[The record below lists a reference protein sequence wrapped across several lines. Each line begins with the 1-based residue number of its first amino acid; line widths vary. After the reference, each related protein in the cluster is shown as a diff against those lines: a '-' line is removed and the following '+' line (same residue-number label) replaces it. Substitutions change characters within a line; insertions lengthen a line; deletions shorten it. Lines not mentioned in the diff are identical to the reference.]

1 MVIVRYPV
9 LRTFYCKCCG
19 RPAMYTQRVIDGRPV
34 TASNVGSKLVLIG
47 DHESYEARCRLCFV
61 KE

>member
-19 RPAMYTQRVIDGRPV
+19 RKVNIRRAGDRREDFCSYTCRSVW
-34 TASNVGSKLVLIG
+34 
-47 DHESYEARCRLCFV
+47 ESEHGKKRAAR
-61 KE
+61 

>member
-1 MVIVRYPV
+1 MA
-9 LRTFYCKCCG
+9 YCKCCG